1 MPRLLSVLLLSVALT
16 ITAATATAGELAGVT
31 MPDTSTVGGAAV
43 SLNGLGLRKVL
54 FIKVYVIGL
63 YTEKPARTEAEA
75 LNAGAWKADLHFL
88 RGLEPQKITDGI
100 QDGFERN
107 SAAQIGALQARLDT
121 FKTFFTK
128 VVEGDVAQLAWE
140 PGKGTVVRVNGSE
153 KGVVPGKD
161 FADALLKVWLGGD
174 PVQEDIKAGM
184 LGG

>member
-1 MPRLLSVLLLSVALT
+1 MHRLLTALALGLALT
-16 ITAATATAGELAGVT
+16 ITAAPAHAGELAGVT
-31 MPDTSTVGGAAV
+31 MDDTSTVGGHAV

-63 YTEKPARTEAEA
+63 YTEKAAKTEAAA
-75 LNAGAWKADLHFL
+75 LASGAWKVDLHFL

-107 SAAQIGALQARLDT
+107 SAPQIGALQGRLDT
-121 FKTFFTK
+121 FKALFTK

-153 KGVVPGKD
+153 KGVVAGKD

-174 PVQEDIKAGM
+174 PVQDDMKEGM